1 MTSQYDLS
9 IDSFVT
15 FTKRMVSKEYEQQYQ
30 KKQTYLNH
38 VRHQYFH
45 GLYSKLNILI
55 VPEFPLTTSFLNKKN
70 EQDDLYVKKHI
81 SHWKTCD
88 IVASI
93 IVNYPLSVT
102 SSKDEEGNNKQ
113 NHQHNNKYKNPNIK
127 FYNDILNVIDNNNNT
142 NRNRDEVVV
151 NYFDHINNVFH
162 INHHNGDH
170 NNNIT
175 IRFNTNMNN
184 NKNDNNMDIL
194 NYFKTNHLFKTKNV
208 DNNDD
213 IEQNPIF
220 VVNLKTLYSC
230 NALEFAYRKFMKYK
244 DHSIVGFHGIVLTE
258 ENIQKQSQS
267 SYYSPYPYNSIAL
280 TKGAIVSNTFFN
292 RLFMSLSSTK
302 KYNKLHK
309 VLQNINGIGID
320 SFFSFVHNIEF
331 KDSIAQM
338 VCLGW
343 MDSCYNFYD
352 DDHNS
357 YNNNDNKNI
366 VMSADETT
374 ARKKQ
379 HSQDD
384 HSTATTTTT
393 TNHHHVAFLIHQLF
407 KTFGNPFNDGIK
419 KGGHN
424 VNWIPQTYKYVI
436 TPNGINDYRKDK
448 NKPLSSSSINDKFPL
463 CYSMPVKDIN
473 TKSSC
478 NKQKF
483 AV

>member
-1 MTSQYDLS
+1 
-9 IDSFVT
+9 
-15 FTKRMVSKEYEQQYQ
+15 
-30 KKQTYLNH
+30 
-38 VRHQYFH
+38 
-45 GLYSKLNILI
+45 
-55 VPEFPLTTSFLNKKN
+55 
-70 EQDDLYVKKHI
+70 
-81 SHWKTCD
+81 
-88 IVASI
+88 
-93 IVNYPLSVT
+93 
-102 SSKDEEGNNKQ
+102 
-113 NHQHNNKYKNPNIK
+113 
-127 FYNDILNVIDNNNNT
+127 
-142 NRNRDEVVV
+142 
-151 NYFDHINNVFH
+151 
-162 INHHNGDH
+162 
-170 NNNIT
+170 
-175 IRFNTNMNN
+175 
-184 NKNDNNMDIL
+184 
-194 NYFKTNHLFKTKNV
+194 
-208 DNNDD
+208 
-213 IEQNPIF
+213 
-220 VVNLKTLYSC
+220 
-230 NALEFAYRKFMKYK
+230 
-244 DHSIVGFHGIVLTE
+244 
-258 ENIQKQSQS
+258 
-267 SYYSPYPYNSIAL
+267 
-280 TKGAIVSNTFFN
+280 
-292 RLFMSLSSTK
+292 MSLSSTK

-320 SFFSFVHNIEF
+320 LFFSFVHNIEF